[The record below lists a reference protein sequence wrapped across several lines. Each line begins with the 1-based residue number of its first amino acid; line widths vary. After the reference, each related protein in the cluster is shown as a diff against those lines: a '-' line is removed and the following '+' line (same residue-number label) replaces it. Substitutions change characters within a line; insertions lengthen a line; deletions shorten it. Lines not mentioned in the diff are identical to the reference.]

1 MANIFARSPY
11 IIRIAEPLQ
20 NGSKVELFIS
30 NTTSFS
36 ASPQY
41 TLSKLIP
48 ASNNIETLYDISSY
62 IQEFISHTQIS
73 TSGDAQVVTPTNQ
86 YANVRVKRY
95 KLVGSTYTLLNT
107 VDYKAFNGYGYY
119 EDNINYDLGDYGLD
133 QFFNYNHYY
142 LPTQYAGKIRIN
154 VGANFTARY
163 TNLSTGTPTT
173 LVLGATANVFDIP
186 RVRTANVNEGN
197 LVQILNAS
205 SGVVAGWYFYPLEE
219 CKYTPVMIDFV
230 NKYGAWQREFFF
242 KASND
247 TFSVEN
253 TEYNLLQADTDFL
266 YPGVLSYNSVQG
278 QRQTFNTNGKSSIK
292 VNTGWVDET
301 WSEVLKQIML
311 SERILIYSD
320 PTYFPHKPAKIN
332 TKSTELFKHINT
344 KQINYSLY
352 FEFTYDAIN
361 SVI

>member
-11 IIRIAEPLQ
+11 LIRIAESGSPSQ

-36 ASPQY
+36 PNPQY

-62 IQEFISHTQIS
+62 IQEYISHDACS

-95 KLVGSTYTLLNT
+95 KLVGSSYIFLNT

-119 EDNINYDLGDYGLD
+119 ENNVNFDLGDYGLD
-133 QFFNYNHYY
+133 VSNYYY

-163 TNLSTGTPTT
+163 TNLSTAVVTN

-186 RVRTANVNEGN
+186 RVRAANVNVGN
-197 LVQILNAS
+197 KVEILNAAS
-205 SGVVAGWYFYPLEE
+205 AVQATYYFYPLEE
-219 CKYTPVMIDFV
+219 CKYTPVIIDFV

-247 TFSVEN
+247 TLSVEN
-253 TEYNLLQADTDFL
+253 TEYNLMQTFTTTA
-266 YPGVLSYNSVQG
+266 GVTTYNTLEG
-278 QRQTFNTNGKSSIK
+278 QRETFNVNGKKSIK
-292 VNTGWVDET
+292 VNTGWVYEN
-301 WSEVLKQIML
+301 WKEVLKQIML
-311 SERILIYSD
+311 SERILID
-320 PTYFPHKPAKIN
+320 NKPAKIN

-344 KQINYSLY
+344 KQINYSLD
-352 FEFTYDAIN
+352 FEFAYDVIN